1 MSAILSFILQTAAG
15 ASPVDLPI
23 GDLVIAGWTGRDEQA
38 LEKHIRELE
47 DLGVA
52 RPRSTPIFY
61 RVASSLLTTRDE
73 IEVAGADSSGE
84 VEFVL
89 YGAGQGLLVGLG
101 SDHTDRKAETMG
113 ITLAKQMCAKPVSET
128 LWRYDDV
135 ADHWDKL
142 ILRSWLIDAGR
153 RIPYQEGAVTTM
165 RAPDD
170 LIRRYGGGNKA
181 LPQGTVMFCG
191 TLAVNGEIRG
201 APEFELEL
209 DDPVLGRTITHRYRV
224 VPLPVAG

>member
-1 MSAILSFILQTAAG
+1 MSAVLSFNLQTSAG
-15 ASPVDLPI
+15 ASPIDVPVSV
-23 GDLVIAGWTGRDEQA
+23 LVIAGWTGRDEQA

-52 RPRSTPIFY
+52 RPKSTPIFY
-61 RVASSLLTTRDE
+61 RVASSLLTTQDE

-84 VEFVL
+84 AEFVL
-89 YGAGQGLLVGLG
+89 YSTGQGLLVGLG

-128 LWRYDDV
+128 LWRYGDV

-142 ILRSWLIDAGR
+142 VLRSWLVDAGR
-153 RIPYQEGAVTTM
+153 RTLYQEGAVTTM

-170 LIRRYGGGNKA
+170 LIGRYAGGDKE
-181 LPQGTVMFCG
+181 LPRGVAMFCG
-191 TLAVNGEIRG
+191 TLAVKGEIRG
-201 APEFELEL
+201 GPEFELEL
-209 DDPVLGRTITHRYRV
+209 DDPVLGRTIIHRYRV
-224 VPLPVAG
+224 MALPVAG

>member
-1 MSAILSFILQTAAG
+1 MSTILPFILQTAAG
-15 ASPVDLPI
+15 ASPVELPI

-52 RPRSTPIFY
+52 RPKSTPIFY

-89 YGAGQGLLVGLG
+89 YGTGQGLLVGLG
-101 SDHTDRKAETMG
+101 SDHTDRKAETVG

-142 ILRSWLIDAGR
+142 ILRSWLIDGGR

-170 LIRRYGGGNKA
+170 LIRRYAGGDKV
-181 LPQGTVMFCG
+181 LPQGTAMFCG
-191 TLAVNGEIRG
+191 TLAVKGEIRG
-201 APEFELEL
+201 GPEFELEL
-209 DDPVLGRTITHRYRV
+209 DDPVLGRTITHRYRI
-224 VPLPVAG
+224 VPLPIAG

>member
-1 MSAILSFILQTAAG
+1 MSTILPFILQTAAG
-15 ASPVDLPI
+15 ASPVELPI

-52 RPRSTPIFY
+52 RPKSTPIFY

-89 YGAGQGLLVGLG
+89 YGTGQGLLVGLG
-101 SDHTDRKAETMG
+101 SDHTDRKAETVG

-142 ILRSWLIDAGR
+142 ILRSWLIDGGR

-170 LIRRYGGGNKA
+170 LIRRYAGGDKV
-181 LPQGTVMFCG
+181 LPQGTAMFCG
-191 TLAVNGEIRG
+191 TLAVKGEIRG
-201 APEFELEL
+201 GPEFELEL

-224 VPLPVAG
+224 VPLPIAG

>member
-1 MSAILSFILQTAAG
+1 MSTILPFILQTAAG
-15 ASPVDLPI
+15 ASPVELPI

-52 RPRSTPIFY
+52 RPKSTPIFY

-89 YGAGQGLLVGLG
+89 YGTGQGLLVGLG
-101 SDHTDRKAETMG
+101 SDHTDRKAETVG

-165 RAPDD
+165 REPDD
-170 LIRRYGGGNKA
+170 LIRRYAGGDKV
-181 LPQGTVMFCG
+181 LPQGTAMFCG
-191 TLAVNGEIRG
+191 TLAVKGEIRG
-201 APEFELEL
+201 GPEFELEL
-209 DDPVLGRTITHRYRV
+209 DDPVLGRTITHRYRI
-224 VPLPVAG
+224 VPLPIAG

>member
-1 MSAILSFILQTAAG
+1 MPFILQTAAG
-15 ASPVDLPI
+15 ASPVELPI

-52 RPRSTPIFY
+52 RPKSTPIFY

-89 YGAGQGLLVGLG
+89 YGTGQGLLVGLG
-101 SDHTDRKAETMG
+101 SDHTDRKAETVG

-142 ILRSWLIDAGR
+142 ILRSWLIDGGR

-170 LIRRYGGGNKA
+170 LIRRYAGGDKV
-181 LPQGTVMFCG
+181 LPQGTAMFCG
-191 TLAVNGEIRG
+191 TLAVKGEIRG
-201 APEFELEL
+201 GPEFELEL
-209 DDPVLGRTITHRYRV
+209 DDPVLGRTITHRYRI
-224 VPLPVAG
+224 VPLPIAG

>member
-1 MSAILSFILQTAAG
+1 MSAVLSFNLQTSAG
-15 ASPVDLPI
+15 ASPIDVPVSV
-23 GDLVIAGWTGRDEQA
+23 LVIAGWTGRDEQV

-52 RPRSTPIFY
+52 RPKSTPIFY
-61 RVASSLLTTRDE
+61 RVASSLLTTQDE

-84 VEFVL
+84 AEFVL
-89 YGAGQGLLVGLG
+89 YSTGKGLLVGLG

-128 LWRYDDV
+128 LWRYGDV

-142 ILRSWLIDAGR
+142 VLRSWLIDAGR
-153 RIPYQEGAVTTM
+153 RTLYQEGAVTTM

-170 LIRRYGGGNKA
+170 LIGRYAGGDKE
-181 LPQGTVMFCG
+181 LPRGVAMFCG
-191 TLAVNGEIRG
+191 TLAVKGEIRG
-201 APEFELEL
+201 GPEFELEL
-209 DDPVLGRTITHRYRV
+209 DDPVLGRTIIHRYRV
-224 VPLPVAG
+224 MALPVAG

>member
-1 MSAILSFILQTAAG
+1 MSAALSFNLLTAAG
-15 ASPVDLPI
+15 ASPIDVPI
-23 GDLVIAGWTGRDEQA
+23 SSLVIAGWTGRDEQA

-52 RPRSTPIFY
+52 RPKSTPIFY
-61 RVASSLLTTRDE
+61 RVASSLLTTQDE

-89 YGAGQGLLVGLG
+89 YGTGQGLLVGLG

-113 ITLAKQMCAKPVSET
+113 ITLAKQMCAKPVSEM

-142 ILRSWLIDAGR
+142 VLRSWLIDAGR
-153 RIPYQEGAVTTM
+153 RTPYQEGAVTTM

-170 LIRRYGGGNKA
+170 LIGRYGGGNKA
-181 LPQGTVMFCG
+181 LPQGTAMFCG
-191 TLAVNGEIRG
+191 TLAVKGEIRG
-201 APEFELEL
+201 GPEFELEL
-209 DDPVLGRTITHRYRV
+209 DDPVLGRTIVHRYRV
-224 VPLPVAG
+224 TALPVAG